1 MAVAR
6 VFALVAIAL
15 GLREAYHVYQRT
27 MTGPD
32 NMTQMQ
38 ALVAYTKACLS
49 LCMMFVGIAVLCRRP
64 TTRAHSPPPRW
75 SNPIVARLAS
85 KTMLPDEFCG
95 AVLICS
101 WPMPTHVIDA
111 YDQFAAK
118 LRQALPAGAYVYPAS
133 TLHCT
138 VLTIRA
144 FPAGPL
150 DANSRQRLADAWTAV
165 LEAARRSPG
174 WPSEPSF
181 RLRMGAPTLE
191 GAAGIFRYEDCDGA
205 VAKMRACLRD
215 AIRDFGGA
223 AVIGGG
229 DKSLGKPIAAFSLPG
244 DPAPHIPDI
253 VHSTAV
259 RWAAEPAD
267 RTAALEAF
275 KEAAA
280 AWAPL
285 EVNVRGCKAVFE
297 STPFM
302 HMPWTD
308 AASANAHAF
317 WKCNCD

>member
-1 MAVAR
+1 MSSRA
-6 VFALVAIAL
+6 FAIAAVML
-15 GLREAYHVYQRT
+15 GLRESYHVINRAL
-27 MTGPD
+27 GASEPLS
-32 NMTQMQ
+32 QMQ
-38 ALVAYTKACLS
+38 TLVEYTRSAIAFCMVVAGFSAL
-49 LCMMFVGIAVLCRRP
+49 RRHP
-64 TTRAHSPPPRW
+64 ARAEQARRTSPSRW
-75 SNPIVARLAS
+75 SNPIVAQLAS
-85 KTMLPDEFCG
+85 GSAVQDEFCG

-101 WPMPTHVIDA
+101 WPMPADVVEA
-111 YDQFAAK
+111 YEVFAAK

-150 DANSRQRLADAWTAV
+150 DAESRKKLAKAWTAV
-165 LEAARRSPG
+165 LEAAQKSPG
-174 WPSEPSF
+174 WPTGKF
-181 RLRMGAPTLE
+181 KLRMGRPTLE

-205 VAKMRACLRD
+205 VAKMRDCLHE

-229 DKSLGKPIAAFSLPG
+229 DKSLGKPIAGFSLPG

-259 RWAAEPAD
+259 RWATEPAN
-267 RTAALEAF
+267 RPAALEAF

-280 AWAPL
+280 TWCPL
-285 EVNVRGCKAVFE
+285 EINVKGCKAVFE

-302 HMPWTD
+302 HMPYSND
-308 AASANAHAF
+308 ASANQHAF
-317 WKCNCD
+317 WRSDK